1 MKSLTKLFFFICVT
15 ALLLTSCANS
25 KVSSST
31 HSETTNNFP
40 ENIEETSSNKFLI
53 NAQCIYPS
61 NFKPGIAKKAEL
73 GEGLFWDKQD
83 EIVDLFFG
91 KKDVE
96 KEYLNEYDTSK
107 DITFLTDSENTMLQI
122 TDNNYIVYNTQQA
135 LYIQNVINTDDNYE
149 SYNGDKYQKITD
161 LDFMTQ
167 DEAWKTVKEFM
178 EKLNVEV
185 SDSYVC
191 YVMDHNTMETEENRL
206 ANLAESLGEKTPQ
219 MKGSWTPDDD
229 SYYFLTRTCWE
240 GYPVLPQLSGEG
252 IDENNVIILVNANG
266 IISLSISGYYPL
278 KLSNET
284 EIQSPNSVIPRL
296 QTFLSN
302 IISND
307 TYELESI
314 ELCQKA
320 TGIDFKKHTANII
333 PVWKCN
339 VLVTNAE
346 SNDSYIQTILFNAET
361 LENVQ

>member
-1 MKSLTKLFFFICVT
+1 M
-15 ALLLTSCANS
+15 
-25 KVSSST
+25 
-31 HSETTNNFP
+31 
-40 ENIEETSSNKFLI
+40 
-53 NAQCIYPS
+53 
-61 NFKPGIAKKAEL
+61 
-73 GEGLFWDKQD
+73 
-83 EIVDLFFG
+83 
-91 KKDVE
+91 
-96 KEYLNEYDTSK
+96 
-107 DITFLTDSENTMLQI
+107 
-122 TDNNYIVYNTQQA
+122 
-135 LYIQNVINTDDNYE
+135 
-149 SYNGDKYQKITD
+149 
-161 LDFMTQ
+161 
-167 DEAWKTVKEFM
+167 
-178 EKLNVEV
+178 
-185 SDSYVC
+185 
-191 YVMDHNTMETEENRL
+191 
-206 ANLAESLGEKTPQ
+206 
-219 MKGSWTPDDD
+219 
-229 SYYFLTRTCWE
+229 
-240 GYPVLPQLSGEG
+240 PQLSGEG